1 MCVRFLAPTQY
12 ADLALIVSFFSLI
25 SICATTL
32 STATLGILSRPESK
46 EDYYKLQTK
55 ILQLS
60 LYIAGALSLISIF
73 IFTPLLYIVIDIN
86 SPLTI
91 LIMLFAGIL
100 SIGTA
105 LITTHLQLEKVFI
118 QNSYF
123 GVVQTLLKLIFS
135 MIFLILGYQ
144 IFGVAVALLLS
155 GICSLILFYPK
166 KTALGAHMLL
176 VVSTDSSGIS
186 DFVSKY
192 RKYFTG
198 AFISALTLTL
208 SFTIDTILAKSILTT
223 DIASQYIGLA
233 TLAKLFLFTSLA
245 LSTIVF
251 PYIID
256 PKHRDIQKRL
266 TMYFLLFILT
276 AGVACFFNYST
287 I

>member
-1 MCVRFLAPTQY
+1 
-12 ADLALIVSFFSLI
+12 
-25 SICATTL
+25 
-32 STATLGILSRPESK
+32 
-46 EDYYKLQTK
+46 
-55 ILQLS
+55 
-60 LYIAGALSLISIF
+60 
-73 IFTPLLYIVIDIN
+73 
-86 SPLTI
+86 
-91 LIMLFAGIL
+91 
-100 SIGTA
+100 
-105 LITTHLQLEKVFI
+105 
-118 QNSYF
+118 
-123 GVVQTLLKLIFS
+123 
-135 MIFLILGYQ
+135 
-144 IFGVAVALLLS
+144 
-155 GICSLILFYPK
+155 
-166 KTALGAHMLL
+166 MLL

-276 AGVACFFNYST
+276 AGVACFLITQQFSIILVPIILGAQYLPMANTLPLITLTIVAATFTALLSQLSSLLGIHGFLKPSLISVLFGIALYAILFPIYTIQSFTIWLSSIFALYS
-287 I
+287 ILLYNLNIRKHFKAS